1 MSDKAR
7 LTLELS
13 AKLNA
18 EIERMAKERG
28 ESKVDI
34 LRDALALM
42 ITAQEASREGF
53 KIGAWKT
60 NENGQYEHQRFVGIQ
75 GS

>member
-1 MSDKAR
+1 MTGKAR

-42 ITAQEASREGF
+42 ITAQEATKEGF
-53 KIGAWKT
+53 KVGAWKT
-60 NENGQYEHQRFVGIQ
+60 NSSGQYEHQRFVGIKT
-75 GS
+75 

>member
-1 MSDKAR
+1 MSGKSR

-13 AKLNA
+13 SKLNA
-18 EIERMAKERG
+18 EIERMAQERG

-42 ITAQEASREGF
+42 ITANEASSEGF
-53 KIGAWKT
+53 KVGAWKT
-60 NENGQYEHQRFVGIQ
+60 DDDGNIVERQRFVGI
-75 GS
+75 GG